1 MTIVCLIEMF
11 QLQQNIL
18 ICDEDVES
26 ATITYTCT
34 LSQMPE
40 IVVNLANE
48 YETNN
53 VLILGAANFAG
64 KLSADML
71 SMNPNLKI
79 DVKEKY
85 N

>member
-18 ICDEDVES
+18 ICEEDVES
-26 ATITYTCT
+26 STITYTCT
-34 LSQMPE
+34 LSQTPE
-40 IVVNLANE
+40 TVVNLANE

-53 VLILGAANFAG
+53 VLILGSANFAG

-71 SMNPNLKI
+71 SMSPNLKI

>member
-1 MTIVCLIEMF
+1 
-11 QLQQNIL
+11 
-18 ICDEDVES
+18 
-26 ATITYTCT
+26 
-34 LSQMPE
+34 MPE
-40 IVVNLANE
+40 TVVNLANE

-53 VLILGAANFAG
+53 ILILGSANFSG

>member
-1 MTIVCLIEMF
+1 
-11 QLQQNIL
+11 
-18 ICDEDVES
+18 
-26 ATITYTCT
+26 
-34 LSQMPE
+34 MPE
-40 IVVNLANE
+40 TVVNLANE

-53 VLILGAANFAG
+53 ILILGAANFSG

>member
-18 ICDEDVES
+18 ICEENIEN
-26 ATITYTCT
+26 ATVTYTCT

-40 IVVNLANE
+40 TVVNLANE

-53 VLILGAANFAG
+53 VLILGSTNFAG
-64 KLSADML
+64 KLSADIL
-71 SMNPNLKI
+71 SMNPDLKI